1 MARLLLF
8 KNGKDKQVLSL
19 AKFNS
24 VWHIF
29 IKQQLCSRAHAGDLE
44 EEGQSLWLPVV
55 LGYPIGVKEDP
66 GSLRSMP
73 FRGKVYLSFKINRL
87 VVWLTENIISS
98 VNVSQF
104 LIISN
109 PGFVDPAWVLATGAR

>member
-1 MARLLLF
+1 VARLLLF

-55 LGYPIGVKEDP
+55 L